1 MAFKLAANFIDIIKQ
16 SMSQLHVELSS
27 PEKQGES
34 QFGLLDL
41 LIVLAKHKKMIIG
54 LPIAVAVLAAALSFL
69 LPNVYKAGA
78 KLLPPQQ
85 QQSSAA
91 ALLSQLGGA
100 AGMAAGISGLK
111 NPNDLY
117 VAMLKSRTVADR
129 LVAQFKLKDA
139 YDTESLENAR
149 RELAANTTVTSGKDG
164 LITIEVEDE
173 DRQRVA
179 KIANAY
185 VTELLNLTRLLAVTE
200 ASQRRVFFEREL
212 EAAKN
217 NLSKAEV
224 SMKSAL
230 DTRGV
235 ISVDADSRA
244 LMETVAALRARA
256 SAKEIELNSVRAF
269 VTTTHPD
276 YLRLDE
282 ELRSLR
288 AELSRLE
295 NGRAGTGS
303 AGPSGGTAGG
313 TPVGLENIKV
323 LRDVKYYQMLYE
335 LLAKQ
340 YEVARLDEA
349 KDPSIIQVLD
359 PAIEPE
365 KKVKPKRAMLV
376 LMCAF
381 FAFFAALVG
390 AFLLELRQRVMQ
402 APGKSAR
409 LDELRSLLRA
419 K

>member
-1 MAFKLAANFIDIIKQ
+1 
-16 SMSQLHVELSS
+16 MSQLHVELSS

-276 YLRLDE
+276 YLRLGE

-295 NGRAGTGS
+295 NGRTGTGS
-303 AGPSGGTAGG
+303 AGPAGGTAGG

-381 FAFFAALVG
+381 FAFFAALVV

>member
-1 MAFKLAANFIDIIKQ
+1 
-16 SMSQLHVELSS
+16 MSQLHVELSS